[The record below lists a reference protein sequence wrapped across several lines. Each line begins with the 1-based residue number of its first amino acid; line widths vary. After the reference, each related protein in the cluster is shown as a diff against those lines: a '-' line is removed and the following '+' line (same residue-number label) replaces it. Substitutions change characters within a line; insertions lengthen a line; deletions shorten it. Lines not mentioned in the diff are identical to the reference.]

1 MGRVPRFL
9 FVPVVALLMPRYFT
23 LEEANAL
30 LPPIKLLM
38 GQLLKRRAR
47 LVQARSGVEAILEDL
62 QRNFGGTAVSE
73 ATQDMI
79 MIEKLATRIRGYGC
93 VLKDL
98 NAGLVD
104 FLAER
109 DGREVYLC
117 WRYGEP
123 EIKYYH
129 ELHTGFAGRQR
140 L

>member
-1 MGRVPRFL
+1 
-9 FVPVVALLMPRYFT
+9 MPRYFT
-23 LEEANAL
+23 VEEANAL
-30 LPPIKLLM
+30 LPKIKPLL

-47 LVQARSGVEAILEDL
+47 LVKARPEVEAVLEDL
-62 QRNFGGTAVSE
+62 QHNFGGMAISQ

-79 MIEKLATRIRGYGC
+79 MIEKLAAKIRANGC
-93 VLKDL
+93 ILKDL

-109 DGREVYLC
+109 DGREVFLC

-123 EIKYYH
+123 EIQYYH

-140 L
+140 F

>member
-1 MGRVPRFL
+1 MSRH
-9 FVPVVALLMPRYFT
+9 FT
-23 LEEANAL
+23 LEEANAVLPKIKPL
-30 LPPIKLLM
+30 L
-38 GQLLKRRAR
+38 GQLLIRRAR
-47 LVQARSGVEAILEDL
+47 LVKARPEVEAVLEDL
-62 QRNFGGTAVSE
+62 QRNFGGVAVSQ

-79 MIEKLATRIRGYGC
+79 AIEKLAAKIRAYGC

-140 L
+140 F

>member
-1 MGRVPRFL
+1 
-9 FVPVVALLMPRYFT
+9 MPRYFT

-30 LPPIKLLM
+30 LSHIRPLM
-38 GQLLKRRAR
+38 GQLMKRRAR
-47 LVQARSGVEAILEDL
+47 LVRARPEVEAVLEDL
-62 QRNFGGTAVSE
+62 QRNFGGAAVSQ
-73 ATQDMI
+73 ATQEMI
-79 MIEKLATRIRGYGC
+79 MIEKLAGKIRAYGC

-123 EIKYYH
+123 EIQYYH

>member
-1 MGRVPRFL
+1 MSRH
-9 FVPVVALLMPRYFT
+9 FT

-30 LPPIKLLM
+30 LPKIKPLL

-47 LVQARSGVEAILEDL
+47 LVKARPEVEAVLEDL
-62 QRNFGGTAVSE
+62 QRNFGGVAVSQ

-79 MIEKLATRIRGYGC
+79 AIEKLAANIRAYGC

-140 L
+140 F

>member
-1 MGRVPRFL
+1 MSRH
-9 FVPVVALLMPRYFT
+9 FT
-23 LEEANAL
+23 LEEANAVLPKIKPL
-30 LPPIKLLM
+30 L
-38 GQLLKRRAR
+38 GQLLIRRAR
-47 LVQARSGVEAILEDL
+47 LVKARPEVEAVLEDL
-62 QRNFGGTAVSE
+62 QRNFGGAAVSQ

-79 MIEKLATRIRGYGC
+79 AIEKLAAKIRAYGC

-140 L
+140 F

>member
-1 MGRVPRFL
+1 MSRH
-9 FVPVVALLMPRYFT
+9 FT

-30 LPPIKLLM
+30 LPKIKPLL

-47 LVQARSGVEAILEDL
+47 LVKARPEVEAVLEDL
-62 QRNFGGTAVSE
+62 QRNFGGVAVSQ

-79 MIEKLATRIRGYGC
+79 AIEKLAAKIRAYGC

-140 L
+140 F

>member
-1 MGRVPRFL
+1 MSRH
-9 FVPVVALLMPRYFT
+9 FT
-23 LEEANAL
+23 LEEANAVLPKIKPL
-30 LPPIKLLM
+30 L
-38 GQLLKRRAR
+38 GQLLIRRAR
-47 LVQARSGVEAILEDL
+47 LVKARPEVEAVLEDL
-62 QRNFGGTAVSE
+62 QRNFGGVAVSQ

-79 MIEKLATRIRGYGC
+79 AIEKLAANIRAYGC

-140 L
+140 F